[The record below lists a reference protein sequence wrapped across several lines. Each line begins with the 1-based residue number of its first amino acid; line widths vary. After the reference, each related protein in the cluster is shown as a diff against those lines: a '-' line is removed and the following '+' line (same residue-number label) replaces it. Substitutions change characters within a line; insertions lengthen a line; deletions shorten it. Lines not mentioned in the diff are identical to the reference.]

1 MPKMIDFGLQYVARM
16 EAKMVKNDDQNRTKI
31 PVDFFLRFYSLPATF
46 GLPKWSF
53 LGDIFCQKP
62 MLYEKS

>member
-1 MPKMIDFGLQYVARM
+1 MPKTDDIDLQNVAKM

-31 PVDFFLRFYSLPATF
+31 PVDFFLQFYSLPATF

-53 LGDIFCQKP
+53 FGDFFRQKP
-62 MLYEKS
+62 MLHEKS

>member
-1 MPKMIDFGLQYVARM
+1 MIDFGLQNVAKM
-16 EAKMVKNDDQNRTKI
+16 EAKIVKNDDQIRTKI

-46 GLPKWSF
+46 GLRKWSF
-53 LGDIFCQKP
+53 LGDFFLPKP